1 MASEINDLA
10 FLMFEIKSFKMKI
23 PQNVISHQTW
33 DVLEF
38 SKKVLIK
45 IFVYLFP
52 RFKLFTKYVHPM
64 TPKQFFEPS

>member
-38 SKKVLIK
+38 SKKSLDK
-45 IFVYLFP
+45 DFCLFISS
-52 RFKLFTKYVHPM
+52 FQIIY
-64 TPKQFFEPS
+64 